1 MILAAPLTKV
11 KRSIEAPLF
20 GLAALSQF
28 VWMIFFWNDDKYWAL
43 TAISL
48 VFCYGLLC
56 AFAGN
61 IARFFQRQTTASGAQ
76 ARQGSEPAGGD
87 EDQ

>member
-1 MILAAPLTKV
+1 V

-48 VFCYGLLC
+48 IFCYGLLC
-56 AFAGN
+56 VFAGN
-61 IARFFQRQTTASGAQ
+61 IARFFQRQTAAPVSE
-76 ARQGSEPAGGD
+76 ARRGSEPADGAD
-87 EDQ
+87 EQ